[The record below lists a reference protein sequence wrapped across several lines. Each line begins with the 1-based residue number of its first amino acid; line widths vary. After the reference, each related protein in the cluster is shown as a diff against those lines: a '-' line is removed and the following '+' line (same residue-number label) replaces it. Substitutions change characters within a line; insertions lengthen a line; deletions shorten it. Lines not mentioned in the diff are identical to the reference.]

1 MAEDLY
7 KDFDKDLAF
16 HLKCVLDTDLNFDE
30 DMEFYHEEPEREREE
45 TMKRDMQHSSS
56 KPLLQYHL
64 FVYREELRRRKMN
77 RLHLTKTKIDLT
89 GGLLI
94 NCEGKI
100 CDFSPQDINAFV
112 RQVDFK
118 DRLVRQHASL
128 YADIDEAV
136 ERDVDGK
143 LILKCNVKCYQS
155 SKFVAATAAYASTA
169 GAGAAAEKKEKAKKE
184 ESEPDEDDDMGFG
197 RFD

>member
-7 KDFDKDLAF
+7 MDFDSDLAF
-16 HLKCVLDTDLNFDE
+16 HLNMDLDTDLNFDV
-30 DMEFYHEEPEREREE
+30 DMEFYDDGTEREREE
-45 TMKRDMQHSSS
+45 TMKRDIQHSSS

-64 FVYREELRRRKMN
+64 FLYRKELRRRRTN

-100 CDFSPQDINAFV
+100 CDFSPQDIDAFT

-118 DRLVRQHASL
+118 DRLIRQHASL
-128 YADIDEAV
+128 YADIDE
-136 ERDVDGK
+136 EIKRDVDGK
-143 LILKCNVKCYQS
+143 LILKCNI
-155 SKFVAATAAYASTA
+155 T
-169 GAGAAAEKKEKAKKE
+169 
-184 ESEPDEDDDMGFG
+184 
-197 RFD
+197 